1 MRFSHRLLACALLL
15 TTCIQSYVNA
25 ECNPVT
31 FDGCAGNT
39 IEGAQ
44 VEHPSGSLFDSHL
57 DAEGHYFHMLEGLAI
72 MTLEIQKREPE
83 FKGFPLSI
91 FTDRQYQDCSNSAGI
106 IYHQEE
112 SNPSIGVCFIFSS
125 QQEAEDNYSFSV
137 TTYYQYWNLL
147 QDLLRAE
154 ATTSC
159 DSAGLFRDGAN
170 KGNLWKSVADPNARC
185 VGGTT
190 ILLKSEYQGI
200 NSLDILDSKCSKVM
214 SAEYFGLYENS
225 RPRFCAK
232 FKNEEG
238 EIISASK
245 KFGSD
250 SVYLSFSS
258 ELKKVE
264 NASNRED

>member
-1 MRFSHRLLACALLL
+1 MKNALILFVFIFSFFS
-15 TTCIQSYVNA
+15 TFVSA
-25 ECNPVT
+25 ECDPIT
-31 FDGCAGNT
+31 FEGCAGNT

-57 DAEGHYFHMLEGLAI
+57 DAEGNYFHMLEGLAI
-72 MTLEIQKREPE
+72 MTIEIQKRLPD
-83 FKGFPLSI
+83 FQGFPLSI
-91 FTDRQYQDCSNSAGI
+91 FTDRQYQDCTGKGI
-106 IYHQEE
+106 IYNQEE
-112 SNPSIGVCFIFSS
+112 SNPNIGVCFIFSS
-125 QQEAEDNYSFSV
+125 RQEAESNYSFGV

-147 QDLLRAE
+147 QALLRAE

-170 KGNLWKSVADPNARC
+170 KGNLWKPVADPNARC
-185 VGGTT
+185 NGGTT

-200 NSLDILDSKCSKVM
+200 NSLDVLDSSCKKVA

-232 FKNEEG
+232 FKNEKG
-238 EIISASK
+238 EVVSASK
-245 KFGSD
+245 KFNGESIF
-250 SVYLSFSS
+250 LSFSS